1 MKKGFI
7 TAGRVVKGENNTLRH
22 CKIREKGRGADEIG
36 EGRELYREGPLYV
49 YLFYGN
55 RDRLLVDSGG
65 TEQSGSREGNE
76 GKQEGRKGSNNIR
89 RKMRKVER

>member
-7 TAGRVVKGENNTLRH
+7 TAGRVVIGENNTLRH
-22 CKIREKGRGADEIG
+22 CKFREKGGGRMKLERG
-36 EGRELYREGPLYV
+36 
-49 YLFYGN
+49 GN